1 MNGQASDSEAFGTGV
16 QGKVITPTEVSNSN
30 AEWASS
36 DAFSSAFDAFSN
48 NKLENVSINVFS
60 EYEYKISVNYT
71 SNILKYIFLQGKFY
85 LIK

>member
-1 MNGQASDSEAFGTGV
+1 MNGQASESEAFGSGV

-48 NKLENVSINVFS
+48 NKLENVSIENL
-60 EYEYKISVNYT
+60 NLLP
-71 SNILKYIFLQGKFY
+71 ILDQYCY
-85 LIK
+85 